1 MTFLVCYDLFFRHIF
16 KSSVV
21 QNNPFH
27 LPLCLSPLY
36 HGNHI
41 IIAILIKPLWSTYLF
56 LASSFSQYC
65 NIICF
70 TPLIQLRDVF
80 ILVFNP
86 TNTIVYMIC
95 HSLDDIVRDVLISV
109 ELQWKAAFSTSEYA
123 NGRWISYHFSER
135 NKSMNCRLYVIIL
148 RHYLTIT
155 IPIRTLLF
163 CKSLLFALY

>member
-1 MTFLVCYDLFFRHIF
+1 MTFLVCYDLFFRHFF

-21 QNNPFH
+21 QNNPSH

-56 LASSFSQYC
+56 LASSVSQYGNFLC
-65 NIICF
+65 LY
-70 TPLIQLRDVF
+70 PLYNYEMFF
-80 ILVFNP
+80 ILIFNP
-86 TNTIVYMIC
+86 TNSIVNMIC

-135 NKSMNCRLYVIIL
+135 NKSMNCWLFVIIL